1 MHILQVKNLSKVKG
15 TDEEHTQTTVRL
27 PKFMLLTIK
36 ATLISIGKAHL
47 QQIAAQA
54 EKAEATGLALLL
66 PLHSVF
72 V

>member
-15 TDEEHTQTTVRL
+15 TDEGPTWTVGL

-47 QQIAAQA
+47 QQRRLKPHRQQYRQR
-54 EKAEATGLALLL
+54 KQK
-66 PLHSVF
+66 P
-72 V
+72 